1 MDSGR
6 GLVRFELTQEG
17 LAKAENSEEMDL
29 LEAGLENRPHFER
42 SQPFSL
48 CPGVSLPSWLLA

>member
-1 MDSGR
+1 MR
-6 GLVRFELTQEG
+6 LELTQEG
-17 LAKAENSEEMDL
+17 LAKAENSEDMDL